1 MVELLKWVHNTKSR
15 DVNYQKEKLVGF
27 EEKEMKEVYEFHKSL
42 PGYKATPLV
51 ELDELAKYYGVQKLW
66 LKDESKR
73 FGLNAF
79 KVLGGSYAI
88 GKYLSQKL
96 GKDMSELPFNVLVS
110 DEVKKQLGD
119 VTFVTAT
126 DGNHGRG
133 VAWVANK
140 LRQKSVVYMPKGSAQ
155 MRFDAIAREGADV
168 SITDLNYD
176 DAVRLANKGAQEHGW
191 IMVQDTAW
199 DGYEEIP
206 LWIMQGYSTIINEI
220 VEQLEAAKEEK
231 PTHVFLQAGVG
242 SFAGAV
248 QGYLSHLYGDDRPI
262 TIICEP
268 HGANCIYKSMEANDG
283 KPHNVTG
290 DLTTIMAGLA
300 CGEPNTISWKIL
312 RDNSDFSVSCDDS
325 IAARGMRVLSSPLGN
340 DQRVISGESG
350 AVGLGLFTVLSE
362 KKEEYAELMKA
373 LKIDENSRILCIS
386 TEGDTDVEGFK
397 NVVWNGAHPNK

>member
-1 MVELLKWVHNTKSR
+1 MELLKWVHNTKSR
-15 DVNYQKEKLVGF
+15 DVNYTKEKLVGF
-27 EEKEMKEVYEFHKSL
+27 EEKEMKEVYDFHKSL

-51 ELDELAKYYGVQKLW
+51 ELDDLAKYYGVQKLW

-96 GKDMSELPFNVLVS
+96 GRDMSELPFSVLIS

-140 LRQKSVVYMPKGSAQ
+140 LRQKSVVYMPKGSAK

-176 DAVRLANKGAQEHGW
+176 DAVRLANKGAEEHGW

-248 QGYLSHLYGDDRPI
+248 QGYLAHLYGDDRPI

-312 RDNSDFSVSCDDS
+312 RDNADFSVSCDDS

-386 TEGDTDVEGFK
+386 TEGDTDVEGYK
-397 NVVWNGAHPNK
+397 NVVWNGSHPNK

>member
-1 MVELLKWVHNTKSR
+1 MELLKWVHNKKSR
-15 DVNYQKEKLVGF
+15 DVNYQKEKLIGF
-27 EEKEMKEVYEFHKSL
+27 DAQSMHDVYEFHKSL
-42 PGYKATPLV
+42 PNYKPTPLV
-51 ELDELAKYYGVQKLW
+51 DLKNLATHYGVKKIW

-96 GKDMSELPFNVLVS
+96 GKDINELPYNVLVS
-110 DEVKKQLGD
+110 DEIKKMLGD

-133 VAWVANK
+133 VAWMANR
-140 LRQKSVVYMPKGSAQ
+140 LNQKSVVYMPKGSAK
-155 MRFDAIAREGADV
+155 MRFDAIAKEGADV
-168 SITDLNYD
+168 TITDLNYD
-176 DAVRLANKGAQEHGW
+176 DAVRLANKGAENYGW

-206 LWIMQGYSTIINEI
+206 LWIMQGYSTIINEVI
-220 VEQLEAAKEEK
+220 EQLKELGDEK

-248 QGYLSHLYGDDRPI
+248 QGYLAHLYGDDRPI
-262 TIICEP
+262 TVICEP
-268 HGANCIYKSMEANDG
+268 HGANCIYKSMVANDG
-283 KPHNVTG
+283 NPHNVGG

-312 RDNSDFSVSCDDS
+312 RDNADFSVSCDDQ

-340 DQRVISGESG
+340 DERVISGESG
-350 AVGLGLFTVLSE
+350 AVGLGLFTILSE
-362 KKEEYAELMKA
+362 RKEEFSELIKE
-373 LKIDENSRILCIS
+373 LKIDENSKILCIS
-386 TEGDTDVEGFK
+386 TEGDTDVEGYR
-397 NVVWNGAHPNK
+397 NIVWNGAYSNK

>member
-1 MVELLKWVHNTKSR
+1 MELLKWVHNTKSR
-15 DVNYQKEKLVGF
+15 DVNYTKEKLVGF
-27 EEKEMKEVYEFHKSL
+27 DEKEMKEVYDFHKSL

-51 ELDELAKYYGVQKLW
+51 ELNDLAKYYGVKKLW

-96 GKDMSELPFNVLVS
+96 GKDMSELPFNVLIS

-176 DAVRLANKGAQEHGW
+176 DAVRLANKGAQDHGW

-312 RDNSDFSVSCDDS
+312 RDNSDFSVSCDDE

-386 TEGDTDVEGFK
+386 TEGDTDVEGYK
-397 NVVWNGAHPNK
+397 NVVWNGAHPNR

>member
-1 MVELLKWVHNTKSR
+1 MELLKWVHNTKSR
-15 DVNYQKEKLVGF
+15 DVNYTKEKLVGF
-27 EEKEMKEVYEFHKSL
+27 EEKEMKEVYDFHKSL

-51 ELDELAKYYGVQKLW
+51 ELDDLAKYYGVQKLW

-96 GKDMSELPFNVLVS
+96 GRDMSELPFNVLIS

-126 DGNHGRG
+126 DGNHRRG

-140 LRQKSVVYMPKGSAQ
+140 LRQKSVVYMPKGSAK

-176 DAVRLANKGAQEHGW
+176 DAVRLANKGAEEHGW

-248 QGYLSHLYGDDRPI
+248 QGYLAHLYGDDRPI

-312 RDNSDFSVSCDDS
+312 RDNADFSVSCDDS

-386 TEGDTDVEGFK
+386 TEGDTDVEGYK
-397 NVVWNGAHPNK
+397 NVVWNGSHPNK

>member
-1 MVELLKWVHNTKSR
+1 MELLKWVHNNKSR
-15 DVNYQKEKLVGF
+15 DINYKKEKLVGF
-27 EEKEMKEVYEFHKSL
+27 EEKEMKEVYDFHKSL

-51 ELDELAKYYGVQKLW
+51 KLDNLAKYYGVKKVW

-96 GKDMSELPFNVLVS
+96 GKDMSELPFNVLIS
-110 DEVKKQLGD
+110 DEIKKQLGD

-168 SITDLNYD
+168 TITDLNYD

-248 QGYLSHLYGDDRPI
+248 QGYLAHLYGDDRPI

-312 RDNSDFSVSCDDS
+312 RDNSDFSVSCDDQV
-325 IAARGMRVLSSPLGN
+325 AARGMRILSSPLGT
-340 DQRVISGESG
+340 DTRVISGESG
-350 AVGLGLFTVLSE
+350 AVGLGLFSILAE
-362 KKEEYAELMKA
+362 KKEEYAELMKE

-386 TEGDTDVEGFK
+386 TEGDTDVEGYK

>member
-1 MVELLKWVHNTKSR
+1 MELLKWVHNNKSR
-15 DVNYQKEKLVGF
+15 DMNYKKEKLVGF
-27 EEKEMKEVYEFHKSL
+27 EEKEMKEVYDFHKSL

-51 ELDELAKYYGVQKLW
+51 ELDNLAKYYGVKKVW

-96 GKDMSELPFNVLVS
+96 GKDMSELPFNVLIS
-110 DEVKKQLGD
+110 DEIKKQLGD

-168 SITDLNYD
+168 TITDLNYD

-248 QGYLSHLYGDDRPI
+248 QGYLAHLYGDDRPI

-312 RDNSDFSVSCDDS
+312 RDNSDFSVSCDDQV
-325 IAARGMRVLSSPLGN
+325 AARGMRILSSPLGT
-340 DQRVISGESG
+340 DTRVISGESG
-350 AVGLGLFTVLSE
+350 AVGLGLFSILAE
-362 KKEEYAELMKA
+362 KKEEYAELMKE

-386 TEGDTDVEGFK
+386 TEGDTDVEGYK

>member
-1 MVELLKWVHNTKSR
+1 MELLKWVHNKKSR
-15 DVNYQKEKLVGF
+15 DAEYKKSELVGF
-27 EEKEMKEVYEFHKSL
+27 DDKSMHDVYEFHKSL
-42 PGYKATPLV
+42 PNYQPTPLV
-51 ELDELAKYYGVQKLW
+51 DLKNLAAHYGVKKVW

-88 GKYLSQKL
+88 GKYLSQRL
-96 GKDMSELPFNVLVS
+96 GKDINELPYNVLIS
-110 DEVKKQLGD
+110 DEVKKELGD

-133 VAWVANK
+133 VAWMANRLK
-140 LRQKSVVYMPKGSAQ
+140 QKSVVYMPKGSAQ

-168 SITDLNYD
+168 TITDLNYD
-176 DAVRLANKGAQEHGW
+176 DAVRLANKDAEDYGW

-206 LWIMQGYSTIINEI
+206 LWIMQGYSTIINEV
-220 VEQLEAAKEEK
+220 VEQLKACGNEK

-248 QGYLSHLYGDDRPI
+248 QGYLAHLYGDDRPI
-262 TIICEP
+262 TVICEP

-283 KPHNVTG
+283 NPHNVGG

-312 RDNSDFSVSCDDS
+312 RDNADFSVSCDDQ
-325 IAARGMRVLSSPLGN
+325 IAARGMRVLSSPLG
-340 DQRVISGESG
+340 DDTRVISGESG
-350 AVGLGLFTVLSE
+350 AVGLGLFTILSE
-362 KKEEYAELMKA
+362 RKEEFAELMKE
-373 LKIDENSRILCIS
+373 LKIDENSKILCIS
-386 TEGDTDVEGFK
+386 TEGDTDVEGYR
-397 NVVWNGAHPNK
+397 NVVWNGAYNNI

>member
-1 MVELLKWVHNTKSR
+1 MELLKWVHNEKSR
-15 DVNYQKEKLVGF
+15 DAEYKKSELVGF
-27 EEKEMKEVYEFHKSL
+27 DDKSMHDVYEFHKSL
-42 PGYKATPLV
+42 PNYQPTPLV
-51 ELDELAKYYGVQKLW
+51 DLKNLAAHYGVKKVW

-88 GKYLSQKL
+88 GKYLSQRL
-96 GKDMSELPFNVLVS
+96 GKDINELPYNVLIS
-110 DEVKKQLGD
+110 DEVKKELGD

-133 VAWVANK
+133 VAWMANR
-140 LRQKSVVYMPKGSAQ
+140 LRQKSVVYMPKGSAK

-176 DAVRLANKGAQEHGW
+176 DAVRLANKGAEDYGW

-206 LWIMQGYSTIINEI
+206 LWIMQGYSTIINEV
-220 VEQLEAAKEEK
+220 VEQLKACGNEK

-248 QGYLSHLYGDDRPI
+248 QGYLAHLYGDDRPI

-312 RDNSDFSVSCDDS
+312 RDNADFSVSCDDQ
-325 IAARGMRVLSSPLGN
+325 IAARGMRVLSSPLG
-340 DQRVISGESG
+340 DDTRVISGESG
-350 AVGLGLFTVLSE
+350 AVGLGLFTILSE
-362 KKEEYAELMKA
+362 RKEEFAELMKE
-373 LKIDENSRILCIS
+373 LKIDENSKILCIS
-386 TEGDTDVEGFK
+386 TEGDTDVEGYR
-397 NVVWNGAHPNK
+397 NVVWNGAYNNI

>member
-1 MVELLKWVHNTKSR
+1 MELLKWVHNTKSR

-27 EEKEMKEVYEFHKSL
+27 EEKEMKEVYDFHKSL

-51 ELDELAKYYGVQKLW
+51 ELDDLAKYYGVQKLW

-312 RDNSDFSVSCDDS
+312 RDNADFSVSCDDS

-386 TEGDTDVEGFK
+386 TEGDTDVEGYK
-397 NVVWNGAHPNK
+397 NVVWNGSHPNK

>member
-1 MVELLKWVHNTKSR
+1 MELLKWVHNKKSR
-15 DVNYQKEKLVGF
+15 DAEYKKSELVGF
-27 EEKEMKEVYEFHKSL
+27 DDKSMHDVYEFHKSL
-42 PGYKATPLV
+42 PNYKPTPLV
-51 ELDELAKYYGVQKLW
+51 DLKNLAVHYGVKKVW

-88 GKYLSQKL
+88 GKYLSQRL
-96 GKDMSELPFNVLVS
+96 GKDINELPYNVLIS

-133 VAWVANK
+133 VAWMANRLK
-140 LRQKSVVYMPKGSAQ
+140 QKSVVYMPKGSAQ

-168 SITDLNYD
+168 TITDLNYD
-176 DAVRLANKGAQEHGW
+176 DAVRLANKGAEEYGW

-206 LWIMQGYSTIINEI
+206 LWIMQGYSTIINEV
-220 VEQLEAAKEEK
+220 VEQLKECGNEK

-248 QGYLSHLYGDDRPI
+248 QGYLAHLYGDDRPI

-283 KPHNVTG
+283 NPHNVGG

-312 RDNSDFSVSCDDS
+312 RDNADFSVSCDDQ
-325 IAARGMRVLSSPLGN
+325 IAARGMRVLSSPLG
-340 DQRVISGESG
+340 DDTRVISGESG
-350 AVGLGLFTVLSE
+350 AVGLGLFTILSE
-362 KKEEYAELMKA
+362 RKEEFAELMKE
-373 LKIDENSRILCIS
+373 LKIDENSKILCIS
-386 TEGDTDVEGFK
+386 TEGDTDVEGYR
-397 NVVWNGAHPNK
+397 NIVWNGAFGNI

>member
-1 MVELLKWVHNTKSR
+1 MELLKWVHNNKSR
-15 DVNYQKEKLVGF
+15 DINYKKEKLVGF
-27 EEKEMKEVYEFHKSL
+27 EEKEMKEVYDFHKSL

-51 ELDELAKYYGVQKLW
+51 ELDNLAKYYGVKKVW

-96 GKDMSELPFNVLVS
+96 GKDMSELPFNVLIS
-110 DEVKKQLGD
+110 DEIKKQLGD

-168 SITDLNYD
+168 TITDLNYD

-220 VEQLEAAKEEK
+220 IEQLEAAKEEK

-248 QGYLSHLYGDDRPI
+248 QGYLAHLYGDDRPI

-312 RDNSDFSVSCDDS
+312 RDNSDFSVSCDDQV
-325 IAARGMRVLSSPLGN
+325 AARGMRILSSPLGT
-340 DQRVISGESG
+340 DTRVISGESG
-350 AVGLGLFTVLSE
+350 AVGLGLFSILAE
-362 KKEEYAELMKA
+362 KKEEYVELMKE

-386 TEGDTDVEGFK
+386 TEGDTDVEGYK

>member
-1 MVELLKWVHNTKSR
+1 MELLKWVHNTKSR
-15 DVNYQKEKLVGF
+15 DVNYTKEKLLRF
-27 EEKEMKEVYEFHKSL
+27 QEKEMKEVYDFHKSL

-51 ELDELAKYYGVQKLW
+51 ELDDLAKYYGVQKLW

-96 GKDMSELPFNVLVS
+96 GRDMSELPFNVLIS

-140 LRQKSVVYMPKGSAQ
+140 LRQKSVVYMPKGSAK

-176 DAVRLANKGAQEHGW
+176 DAVRLANKGAEEHGW

-248 QGYLSHLYGDDRPI
+248 QGYLAHLYGDDRPI

-312 RDNSDFSVSCDDS
+312 RDNADFSVSCDDS

-386 TEGDTDVEGFK
+386 TEGDTDVEGYK
-397 NVVWNGAHPNK
+397 NVVWNGSHPNK

>member
-1 MVELLKWVHNTKSR
+1 
-15 DVNYQKEKLVGF
+15 
-27 EEKEMKEVYEFHKSL
+27 MKEVYDFHKSL
-42 PGYKATPLV
+42 PGYKSTPLV
-51 ELDELAKYYGVQKLW
+51 ELDDLAKYYGVQKLW

-96 GKDMSELPFNVLVS
+96 GRDMSELPFNVLIS

-140 LRQKSVVYMPKGSAQ
+140 LRQKSVVYMPKGSAK

-176 DAVRLANKGAQEHGW
+176 DAVRLANKGAEEHGW

-248 QGYLSHLYGDDRPI
+248 QGYLAHLYGDDRPI

-312 RDNSDFSVSCDDS
+312 RDNADFSVSCDDS

-386 TEGDTDVEGFK
+386 TEGDTDVEGYK
-397 NVVWNGAHPNK
+397 NVVWNGSHPNK

>member
-1 MVELLKWVHNTKSR
+1 MELLKWVHNTKSR

-140 LRQKSVVYMPKGSAQ
+140 LRQKSVVYMPKGSAK

>member
-1 MVELLKWVHNTKSR
+1 MELLKWVHNKKSR
-15 DVNYQKEKLVGF
+15 DAEYKKSELLGF
-27 EEKEMKEVYEFHKSL
+27 DDKSMHDVYEFHKSL
-42 PGYKATPLV
+42 PNYKPTPLV
-51 ELDELAKYYGVQKLW
+51 DLKNLATHYGVKKVW

-88 GKYLSQKL
+88 GKYLSQRL
-96 GKDMSELPFNVLVS
+96 GKDINELPYNVLIS

-133 VAWVANK
+133 VAWMANRLK
-140 LRQKSVVYMPKGSAQ
+140 QKSVVYMPKGSAK

-168 SITDLNYD
+168 TITELNYD
-176 DAVRLANKGAQEHGW
+176 DAVRLANKGAEDYGW

-206 LWIMQGYSTIINEI
+206 LWIMQGYSTIINEVI
-220 VEQLEAAKEEK
+220 EQLKEMGDEK

-248 QGYLSHLYGDDRPI
+248 QGYLAHLYGEDRPI
-262 TIICEP
+262 TVICEP
-268 HGANCIYKSMEANDG
+268 HGANCIYKSMAANDG
-283 KPHNVTG
+283 NPHNVSG

-312 RDNSDFSVSCDDS
+312 RDNSDFSVSCDDE
-325 IAARGMRVLSSPLGN
+325 IAARGMRVLSSPLG
-340 DQRVISGESG
+340 DDARVISGESG

-362 KKEEYAELMKA
+362 KKEEFAELMKE
-373 LKIDENSRILCIS
+373 LKIDENSKILCIS
-386 TEGDTDVEGFK
+386 TEGDTDVEGYR
-397 NVVWNGAHPNK
+397 NVVWNGAYSNR

>member
-1 MVELLKWVHNTKSR
+1 MELLKWVHNTKSR
-15 DVNYQKEKLVGF
+15 DVNYTKEKLVGF
-27 EEKEMKEVYEFHKSL
+27 EEKEMKEVYDFHKSL

-51 ELDELAKYYGVQKLW
+51 ELDDLAKYYGVQKLW

-96 GKDMSELPFNVLVS
+96 GRDMSELPFNVLIS

-140 LRQKSVVYMPKGSAQ
+140 LRQKSVVYMPKGSAK

-176 DAVRLANKGAQEHGW
+176 DAVRLANKGAEEHGW

-248 QGYLSHLYGDDRPI
+248 QGYLAHLYGDDRPI

-312 RDNSDFSVSCDDS
+312 RDNADFSVSCDDS
-325 IAARGMRVLSSPLGN
+325 IAARGVLSSPLGN

-386 TEGDTDVEGFK
+386 TEGDTDVEGYK
-397 NVVWNGAHPNK
+397 NVVWNGSHPNK

>member
-1 MVELLKWVHNTKSR
+1 MELLKWGHNTKSR
-15 DVNYQKEKLVGF
+15 DVNYTKEKLVGF
-27 EEKEMKEVYEFHKSL
+27 EEKEMKEVYDFHKSL

-51 ELDELAKYYGVQKLW
+51 ELDDLAKYYGVQKLW

-96 GKDMSELPFNVLVS
+96 GRDMSELPFNVLIS

-140 LRQKSVVYMPKGSAQ
+140 LRQKSVVYMPKGSAK

-176 DAVRLANKGAQEHGW
+176 DAVRLANKGAEEHGW

-248 QGYLSHLYGDDRPI
+248 QGYLAHLYGDDRPI

-312 RDNSDFSVSCDDS
+312 RDNADFSVSCDDS

-386 TEGDTDVEGFK
+386 TEGDTDVEGYK
-397 NVVWNGAHPNK
+397 NVVWNGSHPNK

>member
-1 MVELLKWVHNTKSR
+1 MELLKWVHNTKSR
-15 DVNYQKEKLVGF
+15 DVNYTKEKLVGF
-27 EEKEMKEVYEFHKSL
+27 EEKEMKEVYDFHKSL

-51 ELDELAKYYGVQKLW
+51 ELDDLAKYYGVQKLW

-96 GKDMSELPFNVLVS
+96 GRDMSELPFNVLIS

-119 VTFVTAT
+119 ITFVTAT

-140 LRQKSVVYMPKGSAQ
+140 LRQKSVVYMPKGSAK

-176 DAVRLANKGAQEHGW
+176 DAVRLANKGAEEHGW

-248 QGYLSHLYGDDRPI
+248 QGYLAHLYGDDRPI

-312 RDNSDFSVSCDDS
+312 RDNADFSVSCDDS

-386 TEGDTDVEGFK
+386 TEGDTDVEGYK
-397 NVVWNGAHPNK
+397 NVVWNGSHPNK

>member
-1 MVELLKWVHNTKSR
+1 MELLKWVHNTKSR
-15 DVNYQKEKLVGF
+15 DAQYKKSEFVGF
-27 EEKEMKEVYEFHKSL
+27 DAQSMHDVYEFHKSL
-42 PGYKATPLV
+42 PNYKATPLV
-51 ELDELAKYYGVQKLW
+51 DLKNLAAHYGVKKVW

-88 GKYLSQKL
+88 GKYLSQRL
-96 GKDMSELPFNVLVS
+96 GKDINELPYNVLIS
-110 DEVKKQLGD
+110 DEIKKQLGD

-133 VAWVANK
+133 VAWMANRLK
-140 LRQKSVVYMPKGSAQ
+140 QKSVVYMPKGSAK

-168 SITDLNYD
+168 TITELNYD
-176 DAVRLANKGAQEHGW
+176 DAVRLANKGAEDYGW

-206 LWIMQGYSTIINEI
+206 LWIMQGYSTIINEVI
-220 VEQLEAAKEEK
+220 EQLKEMGDEK

-248 QGYLSHLYGDDRPI
+248 QGYLAHLYGDDRPI
-262 TIICEP
+262 TVICEP
-268 HGANCIYKSMEANDG
+268 HGANCIYKSMAANDG
-283 KPHNVTG
+283 NPHNVSG

-312 RDNSDFSVSCDDS
+312 RDNSDFSVSCDDE
-325 IAARGMRVLSSPLGN
+325 IAARGMRVLSSPLG
-340 DQRVISGESG
+340 DDARVISGESG

-362 KKEEYAELMKA
+362 KKEEFAELMAA
-373 LKIDENSRILCIS
+373 LKIDENSKILCIS
-386 TEGDTDVEGFK
+386 TEGDTDVEGYR
-397 NVVWNGAHPNK
+397 NVVWNGAYSNR

>member
-1 MVELLKWVHNTKSR
+1 MELLKWVHNKKSR
-15 DVNYQKEKLVGF
+15 DTNYKKSELIGFDEKS
-27 EEKEMKEVYEFHKSL
+27 MHDVYEFHKSL
-42 PGYKATPLV
+42 PNYTPTPLV
-51 ELDELAKYYGVQKLW
+51 DLKNLATYYGVKKVW

-96 GKDMSELPFNVLVS
+96 NKDINELPYNVLIS
-110 DEVKKQLGD
+110 DEVKKELGD

-133 VAWVANK
+133 VAWMANRLK
-140 LRQKSVVYMPKGSAQ
+140 QKSVVYMPKGSAQ

-168 SITDLNYD
+168 TITDLNYD
-176 DAVRLANKGAQEHGW
+176 DAVRLANKGAEEYGW
-191 IMVQDTAW
+191 IIVQDTAW
-199 DGYEEIP
+199 EGYEEIP
-206 LWIMQGYSTIINEI
+206 LWIMQGYSTIINEV
-220 VEQLEAAKEEK
+220 VEQLKACGDEK

-248 QGYLSHLYGDDRPI
+248 QGYLAHLYGDDRPI

-283 KPHNVTG
+283 NPHNVTG

-312 RDNSDFSVSCDDS
+312 RDNADFSVSCDDQ
-325 IAARGMRVLSSPLGN
+325 IAARGMRVLSSPLG
-340 DQRVISGESG
+340 DDVRVISGESG
-350 AVGLGLFTVLSE
+350 AVGLGLFTILSE
-362 KKEEYAELMKA
+362 KKEEYKELMEA
-373 LKIDENSRILCIS
+373 LKIDENSKILCIS
-386 TEGDTDVEGFK
+386 TEGDTDIEGYK
-397 NVVWNGAHPNK
+397 NVVWNGAHNNF

>member
-1 MVELLKWVHNTKSR
+1 VELLKWVHNTKSR
-15 DVNYQKEKLVGF
+15 DVNYTKEKLVGF
-27 EEKEMKEVYEFHKSL
+27 EEKEMKEVYDFHKSL

-51 ELDELAKYYGVQKLW
+51 ELDDLAKYYGVQKLW

-96 GKDMSELPFNVLVS
+96 GRDMSELPFNVLIS

-140 LRQKSVVYMPKGSAQ
+140 LRQKSVVYMPKGSAK

-176 DAVRLANKGAQEHGW
+176 DAVRLANKGAEEHGW

-248 QGYLSHLYGDDRPI
+248 QGYLAHLYGDDRPI

-312 RDNSDFSVSCDDS
+312 RDNADFSVSCDDS

-386 TEGDTDVEGFK
+386 TEGDTDIEGYK
-397 NVVWNGAHPNK
+397 NVVWNGSHPNK

>member
-1 MVELLKWVHNTKSR
+1 MELLKWVHNKKSR
-15 DVNYQKEKLVGF
+15 DAEYKKSELVGF
-27 EEKEMKEVYEFHKSL
+27 DDKSMHDVYEFHKSL
-42 PGYKATPLV
+42 PNYQPTPLV
-51 ELDELAKYYGVQKLW
+51 DLKNLAAHYGVKKVW

-88 GKYLSQKL
+88 GKYLSQRL
-96 GKDMSELPFNVLVS
+96 GKDINELPYNVLIS
-110 DEVKKQLGD
+110 DEVKKELGD

-133 VAWVANK
+133 VAWMANRLK
-140 LRQKSVVYMPKGSAQ
+140 QKSVVYMPKGSAQ

-168 SITDLNYD
+168 TITDLNYD
-176 DAVRLANKGAQEHGW
+176 DAVRLANKGAEDYGW

-206 LWIMQGYSTIINEI
+206 LWIMQGYSTIINEV
-220 VEQLEAAKEEK
+220 VEQLKACGNEK

-248 QGYLSHLYGDDRPI
+248 QGYLAHLYGDDRPI
-262 TIICEP
+262 TVICEP

-283 KPHNVTG
+283 NPHNVGG

-312 RDNSDFSVSCDDS
+312 RDNADFSVSCDDS

-362 KKEEYAELMKA
+362 KKEEFAELMKA

-386 TEGDTDVEGFK
+386 TEGDTDVEGYK
-397 NVVWNGAHPNK
+397 NVVWNGSHPNK

>member
-1 MVELLKWVHNTKSR
+1 MELLKWVHNNKSR
-15 DVNYQKEKLVGF
+15 DRNYKKEKLVGF
-27 EEKEMKEVYEFHKSL
+27 EEKEMKEVYDFHKSL

-51 ELDELAKYYGVQKLW
+51 ELDNLAKYYGVKKVW

-96 GKDMSELPFNVLVS
+96 GKDMSELPFNVLIS
-110 DEVKKQLGD
+110 DEIKKQLGD

-168 SITDLNYD
+168 TITDLNYD

-220 VEQLEAAKEEK
+220 VEQLEATKEEK

-248 QGYLSHLYGDDRPI
+248 QGYLAHLYGDDRPI

-312 RDNSDFSVSCDDS
+312 RDNSDFSVSCDDQV
-325 IAARGMRVLSSPLGN
+325 AARGMRILSSPLGT
-340 DQRVISGESG
+340 DTRVISGESG
-350 AVGLGLFTVLSE
+350 AVGLGLFSILAE
-362 KKEEYAELMKA
+362 KKEEYAELMKE

-386 TEGDTDVEGFK
+386 TEGDTDVEGYK

>member
-1 MVELLKWVHNTKSR
+1 MELLKWVHNTKSR
-15 DVNYQKEKLVGF
+15 DVNYTKEKLVGF
-27 EEKEMKEVYEFHKSL
+27 EEKEMKEVYDFHKSL

-51 ELDELAKYYGVQKLW
+51 ELDDLAKYYGVQKLW

-96 GKDMSELPFNVLVS
+96 GRDMSELPFNVLIS

-140 LRQKSVVYMPKGSAQ
+140 LRQKSVVYMPKGSAK

-176 DAVRLANKGAQEHGW
+176 DAVRLANKGAEEHGW

-248 QGYLSHLYGDDRPI
+248 QGYLAHLYGDDKPI

-312 RDNSDFSVSCDDS
+312 RDNADFSVSCDDS

-386 TEGDTDVEGFK
+386 TEGDTDVEGYK
-397 NVVWNGAHPNK
+397 NVVWNGSHPNK

>member
-1 MVELLKWVHNTKSR
+1 VELLKWVHNTKSR
-15 DVNYQKEKLVGF
+15 DVNYTKEKLVGF
-27 EEKEMKEVYEFHKSL
+27 EEKEMKEVYDFHKSL

-51 ELDELAKYYGVQKLW
+51 ELDDLAKYYGVQKLW

-96 GKDMSELPFNVLVS
+96 GRDMSELPFNVLIS

-140 LRQKSVVYMPKGSAQ
+140 LRQKSVVYMPKGSAK

-176 DAVRLANKGAQEHGW
+176 DAVRLANKGAEEHGW

-248 QGYLSHLYGDDRPI
+248 QGYLAHLYGDDRPI

-312 RDNSDFSVSCDDS
+312 RDNADFSVSCDDS

-362 KKEEYAELMKA
+362 KKEEYVELMKA

-386 TEGDTDVEGFK
+386 TEGDTDVEGYK
-397 NVVWNGAHPNK
+397 NVVWNGSHPNK